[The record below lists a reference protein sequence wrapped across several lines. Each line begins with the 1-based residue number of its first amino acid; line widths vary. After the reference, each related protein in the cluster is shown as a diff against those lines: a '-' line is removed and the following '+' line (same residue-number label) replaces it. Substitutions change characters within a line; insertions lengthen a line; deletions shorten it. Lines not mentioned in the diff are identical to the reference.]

1 MNVII
6 SKAKVNESIKAEAD
20 ITGNGDISAVLFYK
34 YAEDSEW
41 SRVNMTKGNGSTYS
55 AYIPAYES
63 REGTLQYY
71 VEAFDGKNTAY
82 FGSAEKPFRI
92 TVLSETTTTKLTTT
106 TTTTRIS
113 PTTTTSSSTTSTNT
127 TTRTTRSMTTAGSS
141 TSSTSKPASSTTTSK
156 GTTGTT
162 TSTLTTPPLITGDTS
177 ITISDAEP
185 YKIPLAQNEGVT
197 FVSNNTDVAVVSA
210 DGVVTPVG
218 EGEVVIFIID
228 KNNNV
233 IRLKIAVRHK
243 ENAYMLGDVNNDGK
257 INAVDASEVL
267 TYYAMISTNQN
278 GDFNEAQKLAADVN
292 YDGKINA
299 VDASCILS
307 YYAYT
312 STAKEAIV
320 SLEEYLK
327 KDA

>member
-1 MNVII
+1 M
-6 SKAKVNESIKAEAD
+6 
-20 ITGNGDISAVLFYK
+20 
-34 YAEDSEW
+34 
-41 SRVNMTKGNGSTYS
+41 
-55 AYIPAYES
+55 
-63 REGTLQYY
+63 
-71 VEAFDGKNTAY
+71 
-82 FGSAEKPFRI
+82 
-92 TVLSETTTTKLTTT
+92 
-106 TTTTRIS
+106 
-113 PTTTTSSSTTSTNT
+113 TTSVSSI
-127 TTRTTRSMTTAGSS
+127 
-141 TSSTSKPASSTTTSK
+141 SSTSKPASSTTTST

-162 TSTLTTPPLITGDTS
+162 TSTVTNPPLITGDTS

-197 FVSNNTDVAVVSA
+197 FVSNNTDIAVVSA

-218 EGEVVIFIID
+218 EGEIVIFIID

-327 KDA
+327 KNA

>member
-1 MNVII
+1 M
-6 SKAKVNESIKAEAD
+6 
-20 ITGNGDISAVLFYK
+20 
-34 YAEDSEW
+34 
-41 SRVNMTKGNGSTYS
+41 
-55 AYIPAYES
+55 
-63 REGTLQYY
+63 
-71 VEAFDGKNTAY
+71 
-82 FGSAEKPFRI
+82 
-92 TVLSETTTTKLTTT
+92 
-106 TTTTRIS
+106 
-113 PTTTTSSSTTSTNT
+113 TTSV
-127 TTRTTRSMTTAGSS
+127 SS
-141 TSSTSKPASSTTTSK
+141 TSSTSRPASSTTTST

-162 TSTLTTPPLITGDTS
+162 TSTVTNPPLITGDTS

-197 FVSNNTDVAVVSA
+197 FVSNNTDIAVVSA

-218 EGEVVIFIID
+218 EGEIVIFIID

-257 INAVDASEVL
+257 INAADASEVL

-327 KDA
+327 KNA

>member
-1 MNVII
+1 MAIN
-6 SKAKVNESIKAEAD
+6 
-20 ITGNGDISAVLFYK
+20 ISATH
-34 YAEDSEW
+34 S
-41 SRVNMTKGNGSTYS
+41 S
-55 AYIPAYES
+55 
-63 REGTLQYY
+63 
-71 VEAFDGKNTAY
+71 
-82 FGSAEKPFRI
+82 
-92 TVLSETTTTKLTTT
+92 
-106 TTTTRIS
+106 IS
-113 PTTTTSSSTTSTNT
+113 SIVPQFLTTST
-127 TTRTTRSMTTAGSS
+127 
-141 TSSTSKPASSTTTSK
+141 
-156 GTTGTT
+156 GTTVTT
-162 TSTLTTPPLITGDTS
+162 TSTVTNPPLITGDTS
-177 ITISDAEP
+177 ITISDAES

-243 ENAYMLGDVNNDGK
+243 EKAYMLGDVNNDGK

-278 GDFNEAQKLAADVN
+278 GDFDEAQKLAADVN

-307 YYAYT
+307 YYAYI

-327 KDA
+327 NGINAK